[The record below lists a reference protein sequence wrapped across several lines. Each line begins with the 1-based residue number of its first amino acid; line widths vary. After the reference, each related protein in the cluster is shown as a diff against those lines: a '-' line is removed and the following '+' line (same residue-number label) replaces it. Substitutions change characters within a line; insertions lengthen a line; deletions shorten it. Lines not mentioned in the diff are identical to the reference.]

1 MVLWIQKKKKDCKVM
16 MLGNER
22 TVDVGDY
29 VVAVEGTALVTE
41 G

>member
-1 MVLWIQKKKKDCKVM
+1 MVLWIQKKKEDCKVM

-29 VVAVEGTALVTE
+29 VVDVEGVTLVAE